1 MARFD
6 VYRNENA
13 ASSKRF
19 PYLLA
24 VQSELLENLH
34 TCVVVPLGKVSTVGG
49 KPMDRLM
56 PSVNVDGADWTMYT
70 PELAAVPVTILR
82 KRIEN
87 LRQQHHV
94 IQGALNFLFSGI

>member
-13 ASSKRF
+13 ASNKRF

-24 VQSELLENLH
+24 VQSELLENLL

-49 KPMDRLM
+49 KPMDKLM
-56 PSVNVDGADWTMYT
+56 PSITVDGAAWTMYT
-70 PELAAVPVTILR
+70 PELAAVPVAILR

-87 LRQQHHV
+87 LRQQRDA
-94 IQGALNFLFSGI
+94 IQGALDFLFSGI

>member
-13 ASSKRF
+13 ASGKRF

-34 TCVVVPLGKVSTVGG
+34 TCVVVPLGKASTVDG
-49 KPMDRLM
+49 KPMDKLM
-56 PSVNVDGADWTMYT
+56 PSVTVDGAAWTMYT

-87 LRQQHHV
+87 LWQQRDA
-94 IQGALNFLFSGI
+94 IQGALDFLFSGI